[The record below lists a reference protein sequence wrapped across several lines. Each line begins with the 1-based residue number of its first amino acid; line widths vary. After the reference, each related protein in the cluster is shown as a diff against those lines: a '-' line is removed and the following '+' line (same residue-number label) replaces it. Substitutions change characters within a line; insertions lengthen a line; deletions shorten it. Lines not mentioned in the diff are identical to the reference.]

1 MMLHMSQSL
10 MAELGRAELSLLDD
24 RLAEAEEGE
33 LICASHIEEWVG
45 SWFTDSELPPPA
57 PLPVNEV

>member
-1 MMLHMSQSL
+1 MLHMSQSVL
-10 MAELGRAELSLLDD
+10 ADLGRSEISLLGD

-45 SWFTDSELPPPA
+45 SWFTDGELPPPD
-57 PLPVNEV
+57 PLPASAV